1 MYVLIKDNFLVMNLY
16 LEYMYGFIDIE
27 NWWIIIIDILY
38 CCVLF
43 YVGDFLLCFCYY
55 LCFDLWDSKIIYICM
70 RSGIVI
76 VVLCFYDFL

>member
-43 YVGDFLLCFCYY
+43 YIVLGIFYCVFV
-55 LCFDLWDSKIIYICM
+55 IIYVLIY
-70 RSGIVI
+70 GIVRLFI
-76 VVLCFYDFL
+76 YV

>member
-43 YVGDFLLCFCYY
+43 YVVLGIFC
-55 LCFDLWDSKIIYICM
+55 CVFVIIYVLIY
-70 RSGIVI
+70 GIVRLFI
-76 VVLCFYDFL
+76 YV

>member
-43 YVGDFLLCFCYY
+43 YVVIGIFYCVFV
-55 LCFDLWDSKIIYICM
+55 IIYVLIY
-70 RSGIVI
+70 GIVRLFI
-76 VVLCFYDFL
+76 YV

>member
-43 YVGDFLLCFCYY
+43 YVVVGIFYCVFV
-55 LCFDLWDSKIIYICM
+55 IIYVLIY
-70 RSGIVI
+70 GIVRLFI
-76 VVLCFYDFL
+76 YV

>member
-43 YVGDFLLCFCYY
+43 YVVLGIFYCVFV
-55 LCFDLWDSKIIYICM
+55 IIYVLIY
-70 RSGIVI
+70 GIVRLFI
-76 VVLCFYDFL
+76 YV

>member
-43 YVGDFLLCFCYY
+43 YVVLGIFYCVFV
-55 LCFDLWDSKIIYICM
+55 IIYVLIY
-70 RSGIVI
+70 GIVRLYI
-76 VVLCFYDFL
+76 YV

>member
-43 YVGDFLLCFCYY
+43 YVVLGIFYCVFV
-55 LCFDLWDSKIIYICM
+55 IIYVLVY
-70 RSGIVI
+70 GIVRLFI
-76 VVLCFYDFL
+76 YV